1 MVKLTPGMQQYMDI
15 KNKNPDCIILFR
27 MGDFYETFFEDAK
40 TIARE
45 LEITLTSRGKDESKA
60 PLAGIPYHAIEPYI
74 AKLVKKG
81 YKVGIVEQTE
91 DPKYAKGLVK
101 RALVRIITPGTVV
114 DSSILEQHKNNYIL
128 SFTKEDNTIGL
139 SFCDLST
146 GEFLTADL
154 TQEKFM
160 EELKRIN
167 PAEVIH
173 PQSIKYSELIKQI
186 QNQGYTTNELDDRF
200 YYHEKAKETLFL
212 HFDVLNLE
220 GFGIK
225 SQTQI
230 NSSGALLSYLKQ
242 TQMNDLIHINKIKEY
257 LINDLMFLDAATI
270 RNLEL
275 ITNQIGKN
283 EDATLLSVLN
293 KTITPMGKRLIKR
306 WVTSPLIIK
315 TQIEKRLNS
324 VEELKEK
331 IILRQ
336 DIIEDLKNV
345 YDIERLIGRVAYG
358 NANPKDLVA
367 LGTSLNNIPKIKSHL
382 EQTNTELLQEMSN
395 IPDLTEPQNLIK
407 KSIKDEPSTITRE
420 GNMIQEGY
428 DQKLDEL
435 RNITIDAKTY
445 LAELEEKERER
456 TNIKS
461 LKIKYNRVIGY
472 YIDITKANTHLV
484 PEHYI
489 RKQSQ
494 LNSERFITEELKE
507 LESKILGAQERI
519 FSLELELFEEVVNQL
534 KDYTIDIQKTAKNLS
549 IIDCIVSFSQVAQ
562 EKNYTKPSFNED
574 QTFDLVESR
583 HPVIEAFSNIDFI
596 ANDCKLSNSKRTM
609 IITGPNMAGK
619 STYLRQVALITLM
632 AQMGSFVPAKYA
644 NLPIIDRVF
653 SRIGAYDD
661 LVNQQSTFMVEMN
674 ETANILN
681 NASQKSLVI
690 LDEIGRGT
698 STFDGVSLAWA
709 IAENLNNQ
717 IQCKTLFAT
726 HYHHLN
732 NMSKEFPEITNYN
745 IAVNETDEEIIFLRK
760 IIQGGTDKSY
770 GIQVAKLAGV
780 PDTVITSAKK
790 IMKQI
795 ELEDKIAEKI
805 TKEEP
810 LETIITDELDKPSA
824 EQQDTIEHSHTEN
837 LPQDVNE
844 HSAILNRQ
852 SKELEGGSFPGG
864 KNSGN
869 LVNAKQNA
877 TENTKIEKLE
887 DEISEIKKLLENLTK
902 PKEEPEDHENL
913 QEFF

>member
-1 MVKLTPGMQQYMDI
+1 
-15 KNKNPDCIILFR
+15 

-101 RALVRIITPGTVV
+101 RDLIRIITPGTVV

-128 SFTKEDNTIGL
+128 SLTKEDNTIGIG
-139 SFCDLST
+139 FCDLST
-146 GEFLTADL
+146 GEFLTTDL
-154 TQEKFM
+154 PQEKFI
-160 EELKRIN
+160 EELKKIN
-167 PAEVIH
+167 PAEIIH
-173 PQSIKYSELIKQI
+173 PQSMTDSDFLRQI
-186 QNQGYTTNELDDRF
+186 QDQKFTTNELDDRF
-200 YYHEKAKETLFL
+200 YYSEKARETLST
-212 HFDVLNLE
+212 HFNILNLE

-230 NSSGALLSYLKQ
+230 NSSGALISYLKQ
-242 TQMNDLIHINKIKEY
+242 TQMNDLSHINKIKKY
-257 LINDLMFLDAATI
+257 SINNFMPLDSSTI

-275 ITNQIGKN
+275 ITNLTNKN
-283 EDATLLSVLN
+283 EDATLLSVLD
-293 KTITPMGKRLIKR
+293 KTITPMGKRLIKK
-306 WVTSPLIIK
+306 WITSPLITQ
-315 TQIEKRLNS
+315 TQIEKKLNS
-324 VEELKEK
+324 VQELKDK

-336 DIIEDLKNV
+336 DLIEDLKNV
-345 YDIERLIGRVAYG
+345 YDIERLIGRVSYG
-358 NANPKDLVA
+358 NANPKDVLA
-367 LGTSLNNIPKIKSHL
+367 LGISLNNIPNIKSHL
-382 EQTNTELLQEMSN
+382 EQTNTELFIEMSN
-395 IPDLTEPQNLIK
+395 IPDLSEPQDLIK

-420 GNMIQEGY
+420 GNIIREGY
-428 DQKLDEL
+428 NKELDEL
-435 RNITIDAKTY
+435 RNLTVDAKTY
-445 LAELEEKERER
+445 LAELEEKEREK

-461 LKIKYNRVIGY
+461 LKIKYNKVIGY
-472 YIDITKANTHLV
+472 YIDITKTNLHLV

-519 FSLELELFEEVVNQL
+519 FVLELELFEEIITQL
-534 KDYTIDIQKTAKNLS
+534 KDFTVDIQKTAKNLAT
-549 IIDCIVSFSQVAQ
+549 IDCIISFSQVAQ
-562 EKNYTKPSFNED
+562 ERGYTKPKFNNNE
-574 QTFDLVESR
+574 TFDLIESR

-596 ANDCKLSNSKRTM
+596 ANDCKLTQNKRTM

-632 AQMGSFVPAKYA
+632 AQIGSFVPAKYA

-681 NASQKSLVI
+681 NATPNSLVI

-709 IAENLNNQ
+709 IADHLNNQ

-732 NMSKEFPEITNYN
+732 NMAKKFPEITNYN
-745 IAVNETDEEIIFLRK
+745 IAVNETDEKIIFLRK

-780 PDTVITSAKK
+780 PNTVITSAKK
-790 IMKQI
+790 IMNQI
-795 ELEDKIAEKI
+795 ELEDQVAQKLTTDEN
-805 TKEEP
+805 
-810 LETIITDELDKPSA
+810 IIKNTTTDELDKPSVITTNNNISNKHSPTKNNIPTKHSSINNIPTKHSPIKN
-824 EQQDTIEHSHTEN
+824 DIPTEHSPIKNGNSTHER
-837 LPQDVNE
+837 V
-844 HSAILNRQ
+844 
-852 SKELEGGSFPGG
+852 GSVQRGNPSVQL
-864 KNSGN
+864 SGHF
-869 LVNAKQNA
+869 ANA
-877 TENTKIEKLE
+877 TQDHPQNSKLKKLE
-887 DEISEIKKLLENLTK
+887 DEISEIKKLLINLTK
-902 PKEEPEDHENL
+902 KEESEEHENL